1 MKKIMRKNL
10 HLIFLICFAALN
22 LQAQSMREPYS
33 NVDAGWKKKIVFN
46 TPPKTMTVDDRN
58 YSVKQVGDAQ
68 TMLTW
73 MQETF
78 SPKGMLGDAKW
89 YLNPTAKSEPVTSK
103 YFGLDEAAKRNR
115 TALPHLWG
123 AYSKFN
129 VFLKKD
135 ASGKYVEETP
145 HEIRWNI
152 EVNGLENFS
161 YQISAISTPEEYYFL
176 MPRYEIGMRG
186 LMESDYSKNAAN
198 FRNFTNHPN
207 LKKYDHYYVP
217 SRTLSPGSNDYYV
230 VIMTKDQ
237 KPLPFEHVTIGD
249 FIKQLEKQFPL
260 MLYMK
265 ANERDNP
272 KFKEQAEKGFQIFK
286 DRFAAKANEKVYL
299 QKGIQLDI
307 LFFSNADEK
316 STFRWLQTTA
326 IEKETGYSYFPL
338 LKTGKRV
345 KEASMNG
352 EAQWLFMRWEPP
364 MSKTLAGDVH
374 YMDSMLNRFNYDY
387 VHNYFFG
394 KRPTEPYKPLNY

>member
-1 MKKIMRKNL
+1 MRKKL
-10 HLIFLICFAALN
+10 TLIFLIYLAALN
-22 LQAQSMREPYS
+22 LQAQEMRAPYS
-33 NVDAGWKKKIVFN
+33 NVDVGWKKKIVFN
-46 TPPKTMTVDDRN
+46 TPPTTMKVDDRN

-73 MQETF
+73 MQATF
-78 SPKGMLGDAKW
+78 SPKGMLGDSKW
-89 YLNPTAKSEPVTSK
+89 YLNASAKSEPVTSK

-152 EVNGLENFS
+152 EVNGIENIS
-161 YQISAISTPEEYYFL
+161 WQIPAISTPEDYYFL

-198 FRNFTNHPN
+198 FRGFTNHPN

-217 SRTLSPGSNDYYV
+217 SRTLSPGSNDYYIV
-230 VIMTKDQ
+230 VMTKDQ
-237 KPLPFEHVTIGD
+237 KPLPFEHVTVSD
-249 FIKQLEKQFPL
+249 FIKQMERQLP
-260 MLYMK
+260 MLIEMH
-265 ANERDNP
+265 RNP
-272 KFKEQAEKGFQIFK
+272 REGEVKFKERVLRGFQIFK

-299 QKGIQLDI
+299 NEGLQLD
-307 LFFSNADEK
+307 LLNFSNADEK

-326 IEKETGYSYFPL
+326 IEKETGYPYFPL
-338 LKTGKRV
+338 LKTGKRL

-387 VHNYFFG
+387 VYNYFFG
-394 KRPTEPYKPLNY
+394 KRPTEPYKPKS